1 MYVTPQDLID
11 EFGTDEIVELTDRRE
26 PRTYE
31 VDTAVAQRACD
42 RADAEINAHLA
53 GRYVLPLATVPTLLQ
68 YAARDLAR
76 FYLYTGEPH
85 TVVKTRYEA
94 ARTMLRDIQ
103 SGRMSLG
110 VDLLG
115 AAVEAA
121 TSNTPQFEVGP
132 KAWARET

>member
-42 RADAEINAHLA
+42 RADAEIDAHLSA
-53 GRYVLPLATVPTLLQ
+53 RYVLPLATVPTVLQ
-68 YAARDLAR
+68 YMARDLAR
-76 FYLYTGEPH
+76 FYLYTGEPAA
-85 TVVKTRYEA
+85 VVKSRYDA
-94 ARTMLRDIQ
+94 ARTMLRDVQ

-110 VDLLG
+110 VD
-115 AAVEAA
+115 AVGVEVTTA
-121 TSNTPQFEVGP
+121 TSDMPQFDVGP
-132 KAWARET
+132 KAWARES